1 MAGTKMSFN
10 ELFTSLIETT
20 NDVVIITDARC
31 LDEGG
36 PRIVY
41 VNRAFEE
48 LMGYRADE
56 VLGHSP
62 RLLNGPD
69 TDSHTRSRIRKALRE
84 GASLRTEILKY
95 SKSGQPRWLDMNLM
109 PLKDGTGAITHF
121 ACIERDLTRYKK
133 MQRQLAQMAMFD
145 SLTGALS
152 RPALFQHAD
161 KEFNRA
167 KRYHRPLSVIMLD
180 IDHFKRINDQY
191 GHQAG
196 DNVLEIFVEACEEIT
211 RETDLLGRIGGEEF
225 VLLLPDTPL
234 NSAYYLAERLRERIN
249 KYPYL
254 AADMLIEVTA
264 SLGVAELQD
273 GDDSFKALLHR
284 VDEALYDAKHS
295 GRNRV
300 KLAA

>member
-1 MAGTKMSFN
+1 MSYN
-10 ELFTSLIETT
+10 ALFSRLIETT
-20 NDVVIITDARC
+20 NDVVIITDATP
-31 LDEGG
+31 LEAGG

-48 LMGYRADE
+48 LMGYAAEE
-56 VLGHSP
+56 VLGQSP

-69 TDSHTRSRIRKALRE
+69 TDAHTRSRIRKALRE
-84 GASLRTEILKY
+84 GTSLRTEILKY
-95 SKSGQPRWLDMNLM
+95 NKAGQPRWLDINLM
-109 PLKDGTGAITHF
+109 PLRDPEGVITHY

-133 MQRQLAQMAMFD
+133 IQRQLAQMAMFD
-145 SLTGALS
+145 SLTGALN
-152 RPALFQHAD
+152 RPAFFQHAE
-161 KEFNRA
+161 KEFSRA

-196 DNVLEIFVEACEEIT
+196 DHVLKIFVEACEEIT

-254 AADMLIEVTA
+254 AGDMLIEVTA
-264 SLGVAELQD
+264 SLGVAEVQA
-273 GDDSFKALLHR
+273 GDDNFKALLHR
-284 VDEALYDAKHS
+284 ADEALYEAKHS

-300 KLAA
+300 KMAA

>member
-1 MAGTKMSFN
+1 MTFDA
-10 ELFTSLIETT
+10 LFSKLIETT
-20 NDVVIITDARC
+20 TDVVIITDARS
-31 LDEGG
+31 LEQGG

-41 VNRAFEE
+41 VNHAFEE
-48 LMGYRADE
+48 LMGYAAQD
-56 VLGHSP
+56 VLGESP

-69 TDSHTRSRIRKALRE
+69 TDAHIRSRIRKALRE
-84 GASLRTEILKY
+84 GTSLRAEILKY
-95 SKSGQPRWLDMNLM
+95 NKAGQPRWLDMNLM
-109 PLKDGTGAITHF
+109 PLRNAKGVITHY

-133 MQRQLAQMAMFD
+133 MQRQLAHMAMFD

-180 IDHFKRINDQY
+180 IDHFKRINDEY

-196 DNVLEIFVEACEEIT
+196 DNVLQIFVEACEEIT

-254 AADMLIEVTA
+254 AGDMLIEVTA
-264 SLGVAELQD
+264 SLGVAEVQDAD
-273 GDDSFKALLHR
+273 GDFKALLQR

-300 KLAA
+300 KMAA